1 MAASKTRRF
10 AESPASQRRVLE
22 ETWTRLVACIPGGV
36 AAKKYDIDCI
46 EIDGVVVA
54 GLKGFTEHNSYFP
67 FSGNVVGRLG
77 RLPTGCS
84 SSTGALRF
92 PLDSALSTQVI
103 RRLVRI
109 RLREMADVDHG
120 KRVVT
125 FPNGSL
131 KAVGGMRKGSL
142 HGPWSWYRQD
152 GSLMRTG
159 AFRNGIAVSTWCT
172 YDAKGRKVSET
183 VKGSSSTTLQ
193 RSGSR
198 APRVIPPRAK
208 SPRQSAKRP
217 GASRRRAR

>member
-22 ETWTRLVACIPGGV
+22 ETWKRLVACIPGAV

-46 EIDGVVVA
+46 EIEGVVVA

-92 PLDSALSTQVI
+92 PLDSALSAQVI

-183 VKGSSSTTLQ
+183 IKGSLPTTSR

-198 APRVIPPRAK
+198 APRAIPPRAK